1 MFTIETEFEYTKVTV
16 MDDSGER
23 EDLIV
28 RFGEEGIAFSQW
40 HEPTQQH
47 QTMWITEGQLNELIA
62 SLDQRDGTYVTE

>member
-16 MDDSGER
+16 MDDNGKR

-47 QTMWITEGQLNELIA
+47 QTLWITEKMLSELMV
-62 SLDQRDGTYVTE
+62 SLDQKDGTYQTE